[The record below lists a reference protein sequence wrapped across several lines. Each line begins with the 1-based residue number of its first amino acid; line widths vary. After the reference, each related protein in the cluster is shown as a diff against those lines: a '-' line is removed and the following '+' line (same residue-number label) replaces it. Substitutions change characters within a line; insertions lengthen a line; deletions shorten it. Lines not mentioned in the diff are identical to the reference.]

1 MNLAFYVRTQG
12 EPDTIGPTLRAQ
24 TRAIDPSVNL
34 FDVAPLR
41 EFIGASLYP
50 QKVAA
55 SLMTI
60 MGTIALVLAAVGAL
74 QRHGLLGGATHARDW
89 RTHGTRIAGVSF
101 TNSAMGT
108 SALLLEKGG
117 RTPVVYLAGAAFLC
131 LVAIAASFLPAYRAA
146 SIDPMKALRTD

>member
-89 RTHGTRIAGVSF
+89 RTHGARCT
-101 TNSAMGT
+101 T
-108 SALLLEKGG
+108 SPCAAYGA
-117 RTPVVYLAGAAFLC
+117 TAGACAYSNRSRRGYCTIACRNEDDCRRFIHELRDGYKRI
-131 LVAIAASFLPAYRAA
+131 VA
-146 SIDPMKALRTD
+146 